1 MKNLSSCG
9 KNRPREG
16 RFLFDDDS
24 LWYYE
29 SNSEKLEF
37 DILYDLLYHIS
48 MEKNPME
55 KFQNSNPVSPDKNN
69 PAPHPENVA
78 AEKPWVETV
87 PEKYQQWN
95 DLFKKVVFEKKFFQK
110 ISGDEDLALSR
121 INTFVRALE
130 KDQDQGKIHLD
141 DYSLFINDNENGTLV
156 TKQGTI
162 AVSFLDIEKDGPNEV
177 ARIVLSKIEKE
188 KRNENSSEKPESSPE
203 KLEDAVAQEVPREQE
218 QKKEGAP
225 EQSRGEFENDY
236 LPPEREDGTGGVEP
250 EGGSEEE
257 HKPESVADGELP
269 PGTFGDGAVEE
280 ESGAVSE
287 SEPVGS
293 DAQKESP
300 RPRSRQERS
309 FDHLFGEDRPDWKR
323 NVREAASRI
332 AERFVP
338 KNTIDWAKI
347 AYASELG
354 DWHTGRA
361 VRLKE
366 KWATQ
371 QDAIRNLETG
381 SRYLADQEK
390 KFREQGE
397 VGAATLL
404 RIERERADQE
414 AKLTKAQNAADRTQ
428 SSLEHRNEQ
437 RQRFLNKRNEIC
449 RNFQVRVEERIRPFE
464 ERLSD
469 LKLTRERLENE
480 IVQDKVF
487 IISRQAAAEATL
499 KKIAEEKFPSVRRA
513 YRERMAPVLRD
524 IASFSREIAEREKDK
539 ARIDK
544 GIMKQ
549 NKKLRPFEDR
559 HEKLARIMR
568 DQGVDTG
575 VPERDRTRHH
585 AAEVSQTEGSAHG
598 AGAPES
604 SAAEAQETYSGKDL
618 VDAWNNANGSR
629 MLIHPETAKENFP
642 TFFASGASVDDF
654 WRFAEFYAERYGDED
669 QLAGMPSMERAA
681 RRRKGFW
688 KKLFGRS
695 NRQKN
700 QGRFKEYLKK
710 LK

>member
-1 MKNLSSCG
+1 MEKPHGSHHEARPEQGERKEDFREVVVSKQAEQWADSHDGPGRAKLEEAVDALAERLARDPDLHPRLSKYRLFVHSGDAVFVAKSGDALEVSASDLMKNGSAATAGFLIKELRKQEQLPEAASVDESADEELPQG
-9 KNRPREG
+9 TFRSPEAEPQPEAVEKEDGEPVGDEEPLPERSAEG
-16 RFLFDDDS
+16 GVEPEDVDAVPAK
-24 LWYYE
+24 E
-29 SNSEKLEF
+29 SAAKSEKEQ
-37 DILYDLLYHIS
+37 
-48 MEKNPME
+48 E
-55 KFQNSNPVSPDKNN
+55 
-69 PAPHPENVA
+69 
-78 AEKPWVETV
+78 ETV
-87 PEKYQQWN
+87 QQ
-95 DLFKKVVFEKKFFQK
+95 
-110 ISGDEDLALSR
+110 
-121 INTFVRALE
+121 
-130 KDQDQGKIHLD
+130 
-141 DYSLFINDNENGTLV
+141 
-156 TKQGTI
+156 
-162 AVSFLDIEKDGPNEV
+162 
-177 ARIVLSKIEKE
+177 
-188 KRNENSSEKPESSPE
+188 
-203 KLEDAVAQEVPREQE
+203 
-218 QKKEGAP
+218 
-225 EQSRGEFENDY
+225 
-236 LPPEREDGTGGVEP
+236 PEREDLEEDVFPERPAEGGVEP
-250 EGGSEEE
+250 EGGVEEE
-257 HKPESVADGELP
+257 RKPESIADGELP
-269 PGTFGDGAVEE
+269 PGTFDDRVAEKEPGA
-280 ESGAVSE
+280 ASE

-300 RPRSRQERS
+300 RPRPRQERS

-332 AERFVP
+332 VERFVP
-338 KNTIDWAKI
+338 KDTIDWAKI
-347 AYASELG
+347 AYASELE
-354 DWHTGRA
+354 DWHAGRA

-366 KWATQ
+366 KWSAQ
-371 QDAIRNLETG
+371 QDTIHDLEAG

-437 RQRFLNKRNEIC
+437 RQRFLSKRNEIC

-469 LKLTRERLENE
+469 LKLTRERLANE
-480 IVQDKVF
+480 IVQDKAFV
-487 IISRQAAAEATL
+487 ISRQAEAAATL
-499 KKIAEEKFPSVRRA
+499 KKIAEEKFPAVRRA
-513 YRERMAPVLRD
+513 HRERMAPVLRD

-585 AAEVSQTEGSAHG
+585 VAEVLQTEGSDRG
-598 AGAPES
+598 AGTPES
-604 SAAEAQETYSGKDL
+604 GAAEAQKTYSGEDL
-618 VDAWNNANGSR
+618 VEAWNNANGSR

-669 QLAGMPSMERAA
+669 QLSGMPSMERAV